1 MNGFPPSFSRF
12 RTLVWEPTRRG
23 FSVVLDIVLEVWD
36 LFYRNSAFRLVFGL
50 MGGIAVAGAAVVTL
64 LDRPIAD
71 RQITNIPD
79 AIWWAFVTMTTT
91 GYGDITPKS
100 HAARTVAILMMF
112 AGIALTSFFTATV
125 ASIFVTQ
132 RLKEGRGLERI
143 KWQGH
148 TLVCGWNNDVEKVIT
163 GLLRAGKKQ
172 IVLVNELNEEQMTEV
187 LFKYGD
193 KIKFVR
199 GNYCLESVLDRAN
212 VREAEAAI
220 VIADMAGGTAGN
232 ADERTIIATLAIK
245 SMEPHVMTCAELLN
259 RDNEQHLRRAE
270 VDDVIVSGEDSG
282 LLLASAI
289 VARGVPQVV
298 RELLSFDFGNSF
310 YRCDIPRQFVGRPSI
325 ELSEYFRTQHQAIL
339 MALVTEEA
347 NIELNDILGGDD
359 SLIDNFI
366 RQKFAEAQKTGI
378 GGEKQKISTVVN
390 PKDDHVIQPE
400 YAAIVVANAPIE
412 I

>member
-1 MNGFPPSFSRF
+1 MNLFSAILSRL
-12 RTLVWEPTRRG
+12 RTFLWDPVRRG
-23 FSVVLDIVLEVWD
+23 FSVILGIVLEVWD
-36 LFYRNSAFRLVFGL
+36 LVYRNSAFRLVFGL
-50 MGGIAVAGAAVVTL
+50 MGAIAVIGAVIVTQ

-71 RQITNIPD
+71 RQITNFPD
-79 AIWWAFVTMTTT
+79 AVWWAFVTMTTT

-100 HAARTVAILMMF
+100 HGARTVAILMMF

-148 TLVCGWNNDVEKVIT
+148 TLVCGWNNDVEKIIT
-163 GLLRAGKKQ
+163 GLQRAGKKQ
-172 IVLVNELNEEQMTEV
+172 IVLVNERSEDQMTEV

-199 GNYCLESVLDRAN
+199 GNFCLESVLDRAN
-212 VREAEAAI
+212 IREAGAAI
-220 VIADMAGGTAGN
+220 VVADMAGGTASN

-245 SMEPHVMTCAELLN
+245 SMEPQVMTCAELLN

-298 RELLSFDFGNSF
+298 RELLSFDVGNSF
-310 YRCDIPRQFVGRPSI
+310 YRCNIPRQFVGRPFL
-325 ELSEYFRTQHQAIL
+325 ELSEFFRTHHQAIL
-339 MALVTEEA
+339 IALVTEEA

-366 RQKFAEAQKTGI
+366 RQKFAEAQKSGV
-378 GGEKQKISTVVN
+378 GDQKQKVSTVVN
-390 PKDDHVIQPE
+390 PTDDHVIQPE
-400 YAAIVVANAPIE
+400 YAAIVVANAPVE